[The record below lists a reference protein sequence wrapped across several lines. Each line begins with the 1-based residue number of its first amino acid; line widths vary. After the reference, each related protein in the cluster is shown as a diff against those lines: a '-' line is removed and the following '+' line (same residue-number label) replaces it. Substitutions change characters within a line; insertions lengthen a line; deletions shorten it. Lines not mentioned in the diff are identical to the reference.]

1 VQFETA
7 FQTARPEPQTPD
19 AERGWAPTIVV
30 CLVLL
35 LGAVAVLVA
44 KPLSAGA
51 SPTGGHAPGRAH
63 GRVEAHRNRGSGRN
77 IEAVPATV
85 TDGATSPNWS
95 GYVAYPSAGYLS
107 SPSAYEGTFT
117 QVSADWIQPSVKCP
131 QTNAWTLFWV
141 GFDGWPSSDAWVEQG
156 GTSAR
161 CVKGVPQYSA
171 FYEMWPT
178 GAVTPMF
185 TVKPGDQ
192 ISADVLYTATT
203 NQFLITVTDIT
214 SGRTQ
219 TEAESCASAT
229 GCPRTSAEWVAES
242 PSVFGTNTWFPL
254 ADYGTMEFTSATATD
269 DQGVAGPISDSQW
282 VDSGIER
289 IAGPSLPL
297 GEAGPLQNSGYVFR
311 DTWKHR

>member
-7 FQTARPEPQTPD
+7 IQTARPQPESHL
-19 AERGWAPTIVV
+19 AGERGWAPTIVL

-35 LGAVAVLVA
+35 LAAVAVLVA

-51 SPTGGHAPGRAH
+51 SPTRARVHGHT
-63 GRVEAHRNRGSGRN
+63 HRSTASGRSVN
-77 IEAVPATV
+77 AVTAA
-85 TDGATSPNWS
+85 DDAATSPNWS
-95 GYVAYPSAGYLS
+95 GYVAYPSTQYIS
-107 SPSAYEGTFT
+107 SPSSAYDGTFT
-117 QVSADWIQPSVKCP
+117 QVSADWTQPSVKCP
-131 QTNAWTLFWV
+131 QPNAWTLFWV
-141 GFDGWPSSDAWVEQG
+141 GFDGWPSSDSWVEQG

-192 ISADVLYTATT
+192 IAADVVYTATT
-203 NQFLITVTDIT
+203 NQFLITVTDVT
-214 SGRTQ
+214 SGQTQ
-219 TEAESCASAT
+219 TEAESCASVT

-242 PSVFGTNTWFPL
+242 PSHFGTSTWFPL
-254 ADYGTMEFTSATATD
+254 ADYGTMEFTSTTAND
-269 DQGVAGPISDSQW
+269 DQGVAGPISDSPEW

-289 IAGPSLPL
+289 NAGPTLPL
-297 GEAGPLQNSGYVFR
+297 GQAGPLQNSGYVFR
-311 DTWKHR
+311 DTWKR

>member
-1 VQFETA
+1 MQFETA
-7 FQTARPEPQTPD
+7 RPQPD
-19 AERGWAPTIVV
+19 THLAGERGSAPIIVV

-35 LGAVAVLVA
+35 LVAVTVLVT

-51 SPTGGHAPGRAH
+51 SPTRGQVHTRAH
-63 GRVEAHRNRGSGRN
+63 RSTASGRSVP
-77 IEAVPATV
+77 AVPATAS
-85 TDGATSPNWS
+85 GEATSPNWS
-95 GYVAYPSAGYLS
+95 GYVAYPSSQYIS
-107 SPSAYEGTFT
+107 YPSSAYDGTFT
-117 QVSADWIQPSVKCP
+117 QVSADWTQPSVKCP
-131 QTNAWTLFWV
+131 QANAWTLFWV

-161 CVKGVPQYSA
+161 CVKGVAQYSA

-185 TVKPGDQ
+185 SVKPGDQ
-192 ISADVLYTATT
+192 IAADVVYTPTT
-203 NQFLITVTDIT
+203 NQFLITVTDVT
-214 SGRTQ
+214 SGQYQ

-242 PSVFGTNTWFPL
+242 PSHFGTNTWFPL
-254 ADYGTMEFTSATATD
+254 ADYGTMEFTSATVTN
-269 DQGVAGPISDSQW
+269 DQGVAGPISDSPQW

-289 IAGPSLPL
+289 NAGPTLPL

>member
-7 FQTARPEPQTPD
+7 FQTARPEPEIPG
-19 AERGWAPTIVV
+19 AERGWAPTIVL

-51 SPTGGHAPGRAH
+51 SPTRAH
-63 GRVEAHRNRGSGRN
+63 GRAHAHRSSGSGRN
-77 IEAVPATV
+77 VQAVPTGT

-95 GYVAYPSAGYLS
+95 GYVAYPSAQYLA
-107 SPSAYEGTFT
+107 SPSSSAYDGTFT
-117 QVSADWIQPSVKCP
+117 QVSADWIQPSVTCP

-192 ISADVLYTATT
+192 ISASVVYTATT
-203 NQFLITVTDIT
+203 NQFLITVTDVT
-214 SGRTQ
+214 SGQTQ
-219 TEAESCASAT
+219 TEVESCASAT
-229 GCPRTSAEWVAES
+229 GCPRTSVEWVAES
-242 PSVFGTNTWFPL
+242 PSFFGTNTWFPL
-254 ADYGTMEFTSATATD
+254 ADYGTIEFTSATATD
-269 DQGVAGPISDSQW
+269 NRGVAGPIADASQW

-289 IAGPSLPL
+289 NAGPTLPL